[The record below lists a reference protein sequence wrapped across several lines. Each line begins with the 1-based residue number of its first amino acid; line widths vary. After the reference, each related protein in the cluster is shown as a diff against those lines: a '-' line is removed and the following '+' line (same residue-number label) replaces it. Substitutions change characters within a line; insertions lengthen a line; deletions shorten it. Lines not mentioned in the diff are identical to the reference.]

1 MKCWALLIAALY
13 TLVLGILAVPVAALA
28 LWRTPGEI
36 ADVFLRW
43 GFWLWLLI
51 MMGCEL
57 TLLAVPVRI
66 SSRRP
71 VTKGALWPT
80 ILAASLA
87 LALLV
92 AAAAVC
98 IHAVM
103 LGDEAFDK
111 KWQGWM
117 LLTAVVGLWVFWSAL
132 FYRISGQQARSDL
145 VAALCQRLFR
155 GSVLELLVAVPCH
168 IIVRCRNYCCA
179 DILTFAGLSLGI
191 AVMLFSFGPAVFV
204 LFVERSRRLRASP
217 SGHPPSAA
225 DNPSAPGEL

>member
-1 MKCWALLIAALY
+1 
-13 TLVLGILAVPVAALA
+13 
-28 LWRTPGEI
+28 
-36 ADVFLRW
+36 
-43 GFWLWLLI
+43 

-132 FYRISGQQARSDL
+132 FYRISGQQAPSD
-145 VAALCQRLFR
+145 
-155 GSVLELLVAVPCH
+155 
-168 IIVRCRNYCCA
+168 
-179 DILTFAGLSLGI
+179 
-191 AVMLFSFGPAVFV
+191 
-204 LFVERSRRLRASP
+204 
-217 SGHPPSAA
+217 
-225 DNPSAPGEL
+225 